1 MSGFNAWGNNFAP
14 TFNQITASGLS
25 PASNQTS
32 EAAPARGST
41 TPTLSPPSTS
51 TSQQTLSPQ
60 APASIT
66 ASSQTPKLK
75 LPVVQSLENHAPFRV
90 GVFNMPPFAFPS
102 GGGQW
107 SGLAVTLFEHIA
119 KSSGLRYSLME
130 FQNMDEAINAI
141 ENHTIDL
148 AAIAIDPTPEF
159 ELTMNFTNAFEQS
172 GTSIAIAKHTH
183 LPLLNLIESIWQSI
197 IPRFVA
203 VVLFTIVI
211 FGAIVGLVERRK
223 NTGQFGGGFWS
234 TIGEGV
240 WWSSAT
246 ISTVGY
252 GDRVPKTKRGRF
264 VGGLW
269 MLLAFALTSIMAGLL
284 SSVLT
289 VSRINSQIHTSTD
302 LMRVKCGAV
311 LNSAA
316 FVDGKNMKYD
326 MTPYTTMDDALGALN
341 SGKIGAVLGES
352 VRLRWLMNQPKWD
365 SLIMLPT
372 SIVTLYSVFPVS
384 SEVDPQTLDVLNY
397 HLLKITDSKQW
408 EALRHLFLGDQS

>member
-1 MSGFNAWGNNFAP
+1 MPRVRFFFLMICLLAVSGLGAWGNTNS
-14 TFNQITASGLS
+14 TISQQ
-25 PASNQTS
+25 QT
-32 EAAPARGST
+32 T
-41 TPTLSPPSTS
+41 TPSAITSP
-51 TSQQTLSPQ
+51 
-60 APASIT
+60 
-66 ASSQTPKLK
+66 TPKLK
-75 LPVVQSLENHAPFRV
+75 MPVVQSLEQHAPFRV

-130 FQNMDEAINAI
+130 FENMDEAINAI

-148 AAIAIDPTPEF
+148 AAVAIDPTPEF

-172 GTSIAIAKHTH
+172 GTSIAITKHTH

-203 VVLFTIVI
+203 VVLFSIII
-211 FGAIVGLVERRK
+211 FGAVVGLVERRK

-234 TIGEGV
+234 TVGEGV

-252 GDRVPKTKRGRF
+252 GDRVPMTKRGRF
-264 VGGLW
+264 VGALW
-269 MLLAFALTSIMAGLL
+269 MFIAFAFTSILAGLL

-289 VSRINSQIHTSTD
+289 VARINSQIHTSTD

-326 MTPYTTMDDALGALN
+326 MTPYTTMDDALRALN
-341 SGKIGAVLGES
+341 SGQIGAVLGES

-365 SLIMLPT
+365 SLIMLP
-372 SIVTLYSVFPVS
+372 SPIVTLYSVFPVS
-384 SEVDPQTLDVLNY
+384 DEVDPKTLDVLNY

>member
-1 MSGFNAWGNNFAP
+1 MPRVRFFFLMICLLAVSGLSAWGNTNA
-14 TFNQITASGLS
+14 TISRQ
-25 PASNQTS
+25 QT
-32 EAAPARGST
+32 T
-41 TPTLSPPSTS
+41 TPSAITSP
-51 TSQQTLSPQ
+51 
-60 APASIT
+60 
-66 ASSQTPKLK
+66 TPKLK
-75 LPVVQSLENHAPFRV
+75 MPGVQSLEQHAPFRV
-90 GVFNMPPFAFPS
+90 GVFNMPPFAFRS

-119 KSSGLRYSLME
+119 KSSGLRYSFTE
-130 FQNMDEAINAI
+130 FENMDEAINAI

-172 GTSIAIAKHTH
+172 GTSIAITKHTH
-183 LPLLNLIESIWQSI
+183 LPLLYLIESIWQSI

-203 VVLFTIVI
+203 VVLFFIII
-211 FGAIVGLVERRK
+211 FGSIVGLVERRN

-252 GDRVPKTKRGRF
+252 GDRVPTTKRGRF
-264 VGGLW
+264 VGSLW
-269 MLLAFALTSIMAGLL
+269 MFIAFAFTSILAGLL

-316 FVDGKNMKYD
+316 FVDGKNMKFD
-326 MTPYTTMDDALGALN
+326 MVPYTTLDDALRALD
-341 SGKIGAVLGES
+341 SGQIGAVLGES

-365 SLIMLPT
+365 TLIMLP
-372 SIVTLYSVFPVS
+372 SPIVTLYSVFPVS
-384 SEVDPQTLDVLNY
+384 DEVDPQTLDVLNY
-397 HLLKITDSKQW
+397 HLLKITDSKEW

>member
-1 MSGFNAWGNNFAP
+1 MP
-14 TFNQITASGLS
+14 L
-25 PASNQTS
+25 
-32 EAAPARGST
+32 
-41 TPTLSPPSTS
+41 
-51 TSQQTLSPQ
+51 
-60 APASIT
+60 
-66 ASSQTPKLK
+66 
-75 LPVVQSLENHAPFRV
+75 VQSLEHHAPFRV
-90 GVFNMPPFAFPS
+90 GVFNMPPFAFRS

-119 KSSGLRYSLME
+119 KSSGLRYSLTE
-130 FQNMDEAINAI
+130 FENMDEAINAI

-183 LPLLNLIESIWQSI
+183 LPLVYLVESIWESI

-203 VVLFTIVI
+203 VVLFSIII
-211 FGAIVGLVERRK
+211 FGSIVGLVERRK
-223 NTGQFGGGFWS
+223 NTGQFGGGFWT

-252 GDRVPKTKRGRF
+252 GDRVPMTKRGRV
-264 VGGLW
+264 VGALW
-269 MLLAFALTSIMAGLL
+269 MFVAFALTSILAGLL

-289 VSRINSQIHTSTD
+289 VARINSQIHTSTD

-316 FVDGKNMKYD
+316 FVDGKNMKFD
-326 MTPYTTMDDALGALN
+326 MVPYTTLDDALRALD
-341 SGKIGAVLGES
+341 SGQIGAVLGES

-365 SLIMLPT
+365 TLIMLP
-372 SIVTLYSVFPVS
+372 SPIVTLYSVFPVS
-384 SEVDPQTLDVLNY
+384 DEVDPQTLDVLNY
-397 HLLKITDSKQW
+397 HLLKITDSKEW

>member
-1 MSGFNAWGNNFAP
+1 M
-14 TFNQITASGLS
+14 
-25 PASNQTS
+25 
-32 EAAPARGST
+32 
-41 TPTLSPPSTS
+41 
-51 TSQQTLSPQ
+51 
-60 APASIT
+60 
-66 ASSQTPKLK
+66 
-75 LPVVQSLENHAPFRV
+75 PVVQSLEQHAPFRV
-90 GVFNMPPFAFPS
+90 GVFNMAPFAFRS

-107 SGLAVTLFEHIA
+107 SGLAVTLFEHMA
-119 KSSGLRYSLME
+119 KSSGLRYSFTE
-130 FQNMDEAINAI
+130 FENMDEAINAI
-141 ENHTIDL
+141 ENNKIDF

-172 GTSIAIAKHTH
+172 GTSISIAKHTH
-183 LPLLNLIESIWQSI
+183 LPLLYLIESIWQSI

-203 VVLFTIVI
+203 VVLFFIII
-211 FGAIVGLVERRK
+211 FGSIVGLVERRK

-252 GDRVPKTKRGRF
+252 GDRVPMTKRGRF
-264 VGGLW
+264 VGSLW
-269 MLLAFALTSIMAGLL
+269 MFIAFAFTSILAGLL

-302 LMRVKCGAV
+302 QMRVKCGAV

-316 FVDGKNMKYD
+316 FVDGKNMKFD
-326 MTPYTTMDDALGALN
+326 MAPYTTLDDALRALD
-341 SGKIGAVLGES
+341 SGQIGAVLGES

-365 SLIMLPT
+365 TLIMLP
-372 SIVTLYSVFPVS
+372 SPIVTLYSVFPVS

-397 HLLKITDSKQW
+397 HLLKITDSKEW

>member
-1 MSGFNAWGNNFAP
+1 M
-14 TFNQITASGLS
+14 
-25 PASNQTS
+25 
-32 EAAPARGST
+32 
-41 TPTLSPPSTS
+41 
-51 TSQQTLSPQ
+51 
-60 APASIT
+60 
-66 ASSQTPKLK
+66 
-75 LPVVQSLENHAPFRV
+75 PVVQSLEQHAPFRV
-90 GVFNMPPFAFPS
+90 GVFNMAPFAFRS

-107 SGLAVTLFEHIA
+107 SGLAVTLFEHMA
-119 KSSGLRYSLME
+119 KSSGLRYSFTE
-130 FQNMDEAINAI
+130 FENMDEAINAI
-141 ENHTIDL
+141 ENNKIDF

-172 GTSIAIAKHTH
+172 GPSIAIAKHTH

-203 VVLFTIVI
+203 VVLFFIII
-211 FGAIVGLVERRK
+211 FGSIVGLVERRN

-252 GDRVPKTKRGRF
+252 GDRVPTTKRGRF
-264 VGGLW
+264 VGSLW
-269 MLLAFALTSIMAGLL
+269 MFIAFAFTSILAGLL

-316 FVDGKNMKYD
+316 FVDGKNMKFD
-326 MTPYTTMDDALGALN
+326 MVPYTTLDDALRALD
-341 SGKIGAVLGES
+341 SGQIGAVLGES

-365 SLIMLPT
+365 TLIMLP
-372 SIVTLYSVFPVS
+372 SPIVTLYSVFPVS
-384 SEVDPQTLDVLNY
+384 EEVDPQTLDVLNY
-397 HLLKITDSKQW
+397 HLLKITDSKEW

>member
-1 MSGFNAWGNNFAP
+1 M
-14 TFNQITASGLS
+14 
-25 PASNQTS
+25 
-32 EAAPARGST
+32 
-41 TPTLSPPSTS
+41 
-51 TSQQTLSPQ
+51 
-60 APASIT
+60 
-66 ASSQTPKLK
+66 
-75 LPVVQSLENHAPFRV
+75 PVVQSLEHHAPFRV
-90 GVFNMPPFAFPS
+90 GVFNMAPFAFRS

-107 SGLAVTLFEHIA
+107 SGLAVTLFEHMA
-119 KSSGLRYSLME
+119 KSSGLRYSFTE

-172 GTSIAIAKHTH
+172 GTSIAITKHTH
-183 LPLLNLIESIWQSI
+183 LTLIYLIESIWQSI
-197 IPRFVA
+197 IPRFIA
-203 VVLFTIVI
+203 VVLFFIII
-211 FGAIVGLVERRK
+211 FGSIVGLVERRK

-240 WWSSAT
+240 WWISAT

-252 GDRVPKTKRGRF
+252 GDRVPMTKRGRF
-264 VGGLW
+264 VGSLW
-269 MLLAFALTSIMAGLL
+269 MFIAFAFTSILAGLL

-289 VSRINSQIHTSTD
+289 VARINSQIHTSTD

-316 FVDGKNMKYD
+316 FVDGKNMKFD
-326 MTPYTTMDDALGALN
+326 MVPYTTLDDALRALD
-341 SGKIGAVLGES
+341 SGQSGAVLGES

-365 SLIMLPT
+365 TLIMLP
-372 SIVTLYSVFPVS
+372 SPIVTLYSVFPVS
-384 SEVDPQTLDVLNY
+384 DEVDPQTLDVLNY
-397 HLLKITDSKQW
+397 HLLKITDSKEW

>member
-1 MSGFNAWGNNFAP
+1 MPRVQYFLLMICLLAVSGLGAWGNTNA
-14 TFNQITASGLS
+14 TISRQ
-25 PASNQTS
+25 Q
-32 EAAPARGST
+32 T
-41 TPTLSPPSTS
+41 TPPTAITSP
-51 TSQQTLSPQ
+51 
-60 APASIT
+60 
-66 ASSQTPKLK
+66 TPKLK
-75 LPVVQSLENHAPFRV
+75 MPVVQNLEQHAPFRV
-90 GVFNMPPFAFPS
+90 GVFNMPPFAFRS

-119 KSSGLRYSLME
+119 KSSGLRYSFTE
-130 FQNMDEAINAI
+130 FENMDEAINAI

-183 LPLLNLIESIWQSI
+183 LPLVYLVESIWESI

-203 VVLFTIVI
+203 VVLFSLVI
-211 FGAIVGLVERRK
+211 FGAVVGLVERKK
-223 NTGQFGGGFWS
+223 NTGQFGGGFWT

-252 GDRVPKTKRGRF
+252 GDRVPMTKRGRV
-264 VGGLW
+264 VGALW
-269 MLLAFALTSIMAGLL
+269 MFVAFALTSILAGLL

-289 VSRINSQIHTSTD
+289 VARINSQIHTSTD

-326 MTPYTTMDDALGALN
+326 MVPYTTLDDALRALD
-341 SGKIGAVLGES
+341 SGQIGAVLGES

-365 SLIMLPT
+365 TLIMLP
-372 SIVTLYSVFPVS
+372 SPIVTLYSVFPVS
-384 SEVDPQTLDVLNY
+384 DEVDPQTLDVLNY
-397 HLLKITDSKQW
+397 HLLKITDSKEW
-408 EALRHLFLGDQS
+408 EAMRHLFLGDQS

>member
-1 MSGFNAWGNNFAP
+1 MPRVRFFFLMICLLAVSGLSAWGNTNA
-14 TFNQITASGLS
+14 TILRQ
-25 PASNQTS
+25 QT
-32 EAAPARGST
+32 T
-41 TPTLSPPSTS
+41 TPSAITSP
-51 TSQQTLSPQ
+51 
-60 APASIT
+60 
-66 ASSQTPKLK
+66 TPKLK
-75 LPVVQSLENHAPFRV
+75 MPVVQNLEQHAPFRV
-90 GVFNMPPFAFPS
+90 GVFNMPPFAFRS

-107 SGLAVTLFEHIA
+107 CGLAVTLFEHIA
-119 KSSGLRYSLME
+119 KSSGLRYSLTE
-130 FQNMDEAINAI
+130 FENMDEAINAI

-183 LPLLNLIESIWQSI
+183 LPLVYLVESIWESI

-203 VVLFTIVI
+203 VVLFSLVI
-211 FGAIVGLVERRK
+211 FGAVVGLVERKK
-223 NTGQFGGGFWS
+223 NTGQFGGGFWT

-252 GDRVPKTKRGRF
+252 GDRVPMTKRGRV
-264 VGGLW
+264 VGALW
-269 MLLAFALTSIMAGLL
+269 MFVAFALTSILAGLL

-289 VSRINSQIHTSTD
+289 VARINSQIHTSTD

-316 FVDGKNMKYD
+316 FVDGKNMKFD
-326 MTPYTTMDDALGALN
+326 MVPYTTLDDALRALD
-341 SGKIGAVLGES
+341 SGQIGAVLGES

-365 SLIMLPT
+365 TLIMLP
-372 SIVTLYSVFPVS
+372 SPIVTLYSVFPVS
-384 SEVDPQTLDVLNY
+384 DEVDPQTLDVLNY
-397 HLLKITDSKQW
+397 HLLKITDSKEW

>member
-1 MSGFNAWGNNFAP
+1 MPRVQYFLLMICLLAVSGLGAWGNTNA
-14 TFNQITASGLS
+14 TISRQ
-25 PASNQTS
+25 Q
-32 EAAPARGST
+32 T
-41 TPTLSPPSTS
+41 TPPTAITSP
-51 TSQQTLSPQ
+51 
-60 APASIT
+60 
-66 ASSQTPKLK
+66 TPKLK
-75 LPVVQSLENHAPFRV
+75 MPVVQNLEQHAPFRV
-90 GVFNMPPFAFPS
+90 GVFNMPPFAFRS

-119 KSSGLRYSLME
+119 KSSGLRYSLTE
-130 FQNMDEAINAI
+130 FENMDEAINAI

-183 LPLLNLIESIWQSI
+183 LPLVYLVESIWESI

-203 VVLFTIVI
+203 VVLFSLVI
-211 FGAIVGLVERRK
+211 FGAVVGLVERKK
-223 NTGQFGGGFWS
+223 NTGQFGGGFWT

-252 GDRVPKTKRGRF
+252 GDRVPMTKRGRF
-264 VGGLW
+264 VGALW
-269 MLLAFALTSIMAGLL
+269 MFVAFALTSILAGLL

-289 VSRINSQIHTSTD
+289 VARINSQIHTSTD

-326 MTPYTTMDDALGALN
+326 MVPYTTLDDALRALD
-341 SGKIGAVLGES
+341 SGQIGAVLGES

-365 SLIMLPT
+365 TLIMLP
-372 SIVTLYSVFPVS
+372 SPIVTLYSVFPVS
-384 SEVDPQTLDVLNY
+384 DEVDPQTLDVLNY
-397 HLLKITDSKQW
+397 HLLKITDSKEW
-408 EALRHLFLGDQS
+408 EAMRHLFLGDQS

>member
-1 MSGFNAWGNNFAP
+1 MPRVRFFFLMICLLAVSGLSAWGNTNA
-14 TFNQITASGLS
+14 TMSRQ
-25 PASNQTS
+25 QT
-32 EAAPARGST
+32 T
-41 TPTLSPPSTS
+41 TPSAITSP
-51 TSQQTLSPQ
+51 
-60 APASIT
+60 
-66 ASSQTPKLK
+66 TPKLK
-75 LPVVQSLENHAPFRV
+75 MPIVQNLEQHAPFRV
-90 GVFNMPPFAFPS
+90 GVFNMPPFAFRS

-119 KSSGLRYSLME
+119 KSSGLRYSFTE
-130 FQNMDEAINAI
+130 FENMDEAINAI
-141 ENHTIDL
+141 ENNKIDF

-183 LPLLNLIESIWQSI
+183 LPLLYLIESIWQSI

-203 VVLFTIVI
+203 VVLFFIII
-211 FGAIVGLVERRK
+211 FGSIVGLVERRK

-252 GDRVPKTKRGRF
+252 GDRVPMTKRGRF
-264 VGGLW
+264 VGSLW
-269 MLLAFALTSIMAGLL
+269 MFIAFAFTSILAGLL

-316 FVDGKNMKYD
+316 FVDGKNMEFD
-326 MTPYTTMDDALGALN
+326 MVPYTTLDDALRALS
-341 SGKIGAVLGES
+341 SGQIGAVLGES

-365 SLIMLPT
+365 TLIMLP
-372 SIVTLYSVFPVS
+372 SPIVTLYSVFPVS
-384 SEVDPQTLDVLNY
+384 DEVDPQTLDVLNY
-397 HLLKITDSKQW
+397 HLLKITDSKEW

>member
-1 MSGFNAWGNNFAP
+1 MPRVRFFFLMICLLAVSGLSAWGNTNA
-14 TFNQITASGLS
+14 TISRQ
-25 PASNQTS
+25 QT
-32 EAAPARGST
+32 T
-41 TPTLSPPSTS
+41 TPTAITSP
-51 TSQQTLSPQ
+51 
-60 APASIT
+60 
-66 ASSQTPKLK
+66 TPKLK
-75 LPVVQSLENHAPFRV
+75 TPVVQSLENHAPFRV
-90 GVFNMPPFAFPS
+90 GVLNMPPFTFPS

-107 SGLAVTLFEHIA
+107 SGLAVTLFDHIA
-119 KSSGLRYSLME
+119 KSSSLRYSLTE
-130 FQNMDEAINAI
+130 FENLDEAINAI
-141 ENHTIDL
+141 ENNKIDF

-203 VVLFTIVI
+203 AVLFSIVI

-223 NTGQFGGGFWS
+223 NTGQFGGGFWN

-252 GDRVPKTKRGRF
+252 GDRVPMTKRGRF
-264 VGGLW
+264 VGALW
-269 MLLAFALTSIMAGLL
+269 MFVAFAFTSILAGLL

-289 VSRINSQIHTSTD
+289 VARINSQIHTSTD
-302 LMRVKCGAV
+302 LLHVKCGAV

-316 FVDGKNMKYD
+316 FIDGKNLKYD
-326 MTPYTTMDDALGALN
+326 MTPYTTMDDALRALY
-341 SGKIGAVLGES
+341 SGKVGAVLGES

-365 SLIMLPT
+365 SLIMLP
-372 SIVTLYSVFPVS
+372 SPIVTLYSVFPVS

-397 HLLKITDSKQW
+397 HLLKITDSKEW
-408 EALRHLFLGDQS
+408 EDMRHLFLGDQS

>member
-1 MSGFNAWGNNFAP
+1 MPRVRFFFLMICLLAVSGLSAWGNTNA
-14 TFNQITASGLS
+14 TISRQ
-25 PASNQTS
+25 QT
-32 EAAPARGST
+32 T
-41 TPTLSPPSTS
+41 TPSAITSP
-51 TSQQTLSPQ
+51 
-60 APASIT
+60 
-66 ASSQTPKLK
+66 TPKLK
-75 LPVVQSLENHAPFRV
+75 MPIVQNLEQHAPFRV
-90 GVFNMPPFAFPS
+90 GVFNMPPFAFRS

-141 ENHTIDL
+141 ENHTIDF

>member
-1 MSGFNAWGNNFAP
+1 MICLLAVSGLGAWGNTNA
-14 TFNQITASGLS
+14 TIS
-25 PASNQTS
+25 
-32 EAAPARGST
+32 R
-41 TPTLSPPSTS
+41 
-51 TSQQTLSPQ
+51 QQTTTHSAITSP
-60 APASIT
+60 
-66 ASSQTPKLK
+66 TPKLK
-75 LPVVQSLENHAPFRV
+75 MPVVQNLEQHAPFRV
-90 GVFNMPPFAFPS
+90 GVFDMPPFAFRS

-119 KSSGLRYSLME
+119 KSSGLRYSFTE
-130 FQNMDEAINAI
+130 FENMDEAINAI

-172 GTSIAIAKHTH
+172 GTSIAITKHTH
-183 LPLLNLIESIWQSI
+183 LPLLYLIESIWQSI

-203 VVLFTIVI
+203 VVLFFIII
-211 FGAIVGLVERRK
+211 FGSIVGLVERRK

-252 GDRVPKTKRGRF
+252 GDRVPMTKRGRF
-264 VGGLW
+264 VGSLW
-269 MLLAFALTSIMAGLL
+269 MFIAFAFTSILAGLL

-316 FVDGKNMKYD
+316 FVDGKNMKFD
-326 MTPYTTMDDALGALN
+326 MVPYTTLDDALRALD
-341 SGKIGAVLGES
+341 SGQIGAVLGES

-365 SLIMLPT
+365 TLIMLP
-372 SIVTLYSVFPVS
+372 SPIVTLYSVFPVS
-384 SEVDPQTLDVLNY
+384 DEVDPQTLDVLNY
-397 HLLKITDSKQW
+397 HLLKITDSKEW

>member
-1 MSGFNAWGNNFAP
+1 MPRVQYFLLMICLLAVSGLGAWGNTNA
-14 TFNQITASGLS
+14 TISRQ
-25 PASNQTS
+25 Q
-32 EAAPARGST
+32 T
-41 TPTLSPPSTS
+41 TPPTAITSP
-51 TSQQTLSPQ
+51 
-60 APASIT
+60 
-66 ASSQTPKLK
+66 TPKLK
-75 LPVVQSLENHAPFRV
+75 MPVVQNLEQHAPFRV
-90 GVFNMPPFAFPS
+90 GVFNMPPFAFRS

-119 KSSGLRYSLME
+119 KSSGLRYSLTE
-130 FQNMDEAINAI
+130 FENMDEAINAI

-183 LPLLNLIESIWQSI
+183 LPLVYLVESIWESI

-203 VVLFTIVI
+203 VVLFSLVI
-211 FGAIVGLVERRK
+211 FGAVVGLVERKK
-223 NTGQFGGGFWS
+223 NTGQFGGGFWT

-252 GDRVPKTKRGRF
+252 GDRVPMTKRGRF
-264 VGGLW
+264 VGSLW
-269 MLLAFALTSIMAGLL
+269 MFVAFAFTSILAGLL

-316 FVDGKNMKYD
+316 FVDGKNMKFD
-326 MTPYTTMDDALGALN
+326 MVPYTTLDDALRALD
-341 SGKIGAVLGES
+341 SGQIGAVLGES

-365 SLIMLPT
+365 TLIMLP
-372 SIVTLYSVFPVS
+372 SPIVTLYSVFPVS
-384 SEVDPQTLDVLNY
+384 DEVDPQTLDVLNY
-397 HLLKITDSKQW
+397 HLLKITDSKEW

>member
-1 MSGFNAWGNNFAP
+1 MPRVRFFFLMICLLAVSGLSAWGNTNA
-14 TFNQITASGLS
+14 TILRQ
-25 PASNQTS
+25 QT
-32 EAAPARGST
+32 T
-41 TPTLSPPSTS
+41 TPSAITSP
-51 TSQQTLSPQ
+51 
-60 APASIT
+60 
-66 ASSQTPKLK
+66 TPKLK
-75 LPVVQSLENHAPFRV
+75 MPVVQNLEQHAPFRV
-90 GVFNMPPFAFPS
+90 GVFNMPPFAFRS

-119 KSSGLRYSLME
+119 KSSGLRYSLTE
-130 FQNMDEAINAI
+130 FENMDEAINAI

-183 LPLLNLIESIWQSI
+183 LPLVYLVESIWESI

-203 VVLFTIVI
+203 VVLFSLVI
-211 FGAIVGLVERRK
+211 FGAVVGLVERKK
-223 NTGQFGGGFWS
+223 NTGQFGGGFWT

-252 GDRVPKTKRGRF
+252 GDRVPMTKRGRV
-264 VGGLW
+264 VGALW
-269 MLLAFALTSIMAGLL
+269 MFVAFALTSILAGLL

-289 VSRINSQIHTSTD
+289 VARINSQIHTSTD

-316 FVDGKNMKYD
+316 FVDGKNMKFD
-326 MTPYTTMDDALGALN
+326 MVPYTTLDDALRALD
-341 SGKIGAVLGES
+341 SGQIGAVLGES

-365 SLIMLPT
+365 TLIMLP
-372 SIVTLYSVFPVS
+372 SPIVTLYSVFPVS
-384 SEVDPQTLDVLNY
+384 DEVDPQTLDVLNY
-397 HLLKITDSKQW
+397 HLLKITDSKEW

>member
-1 MSGFNAWGNNFAP
+1 MICLLAVSGLSAWGNTNA
-14 TFNQITASGLS
+14 TILRQ
-25 PASNQTS
+25 QT
-32 EAAPARGST
+32 T
-41 TPTLSPPSTS
+41 TPSAITSP
-51 TSQQTLSPQ
+51 
-60 APASIT
+60 
-66 ASSQTPKLK
+66 TPKLK
-75 LPVVQSLENHAPFRV
+75 MPVVQNLEQHAPFRV
-90 GVFNMPPFAFPS
+90 GVFNMPPFAFRS

-119 KSSGLRYSLME
+119 KSSGLRYSLTE
-130 FQNMDEAINAI
+130 FENMDEAINAI

-183 LPLLNLIESIWQSI
+183 LPLVYLVESIWESI

-203 VVLFTIVI
+203 VVLFSLVI
-211 FGAIVGLVERRK
+211 FGAVVGLVERKK
-223 NTGQFGGGFWS
+223 NTGQFGGGFWT

-252 GDRVPKTKRGRF
+252 GDRVPMTKRGRV
-264 VGGLW
+264 VGALW
-269 MLLAFALTSIMAGLL
+269 MFVAFALTSILAGLL

-289 VSRINSQIHTSTD
+289 VARINSQIHTSTD

-316 FVDGKNMKYD
+316 FVDGKNMKFD
-326 MTPYTTMDDALGALN
+326 MVPYTTLDDALRALD
-341 SGKIGAVLGES
+341 SGQIGAVLGES

-365 SLIMLPT
+365 TLIMLP
-372 SIVTLYSVFPVS
+372 SPIVTLYSVFPVS
-384 SEVDPQTLDVLNY
+384 DEVDPQTLDVLNY
-397 HLLKITDSKQW
+397 HLLKITDSKEW